1 MNPYSLI
8 INILRGKH
16 EESLREKLK
25 NHDFSIISEN
35 CWGGGGV
42 PHAWYVNVVSYSKYV
57 YFR

>member
-25 NHDFSIISEN
+25 NHDFSIISQN
-35 CWGGGGV
+35 CWGGGWCTTCLV
-42 PHAWYVNVVSYSKYV
+42 CQCCLLQ
-57 YFR
+57 